1 MLSVPFA
8 MLVDTETSE
17 LLIVFDIA
25 LALKLFTLS
34 PVEVIMDELLLF
46 KDTIFDTDELDT
58 FVIADTV
65 LALLIDVFVFMLVD
79 TEELGTLVLVIDNE
93 ILLFLYIATLT
104 IRHVYDQTQFT
115 RIHHITSFR
124 VSL

>member
-79 TEELGTLVLVIDNE
+79 TEKLGTLLLVIDNK
-93 ILLFLYIATLT
+93 ILPLLCVLVTMEVLMDNVLLVEDTLLD
-104 IRHVYDQTQFT
+104 IG
-115 RIHHITSFR
+115 
-124 VSL
+124 